1 MMETIYC
8 LLPCG
13 MIVIIAVA
21 LLSNRHVR
29 HWIGDLLASDSDE
42 AKREK
47 PWG

>member
-1 MMETIYC
+1 MSIYC

-13 MIVIIAVA
+13 VIVIIAVA
-21 LLSNRHVR
+21 LLSKPQVR
-29 HWIGDLLASDSDE
+29 HWIGDLLASESDE